1 MMATIYSA
9 GGVRWDSTTPLQNE
23 SASFQLVETAIAT
36 AHRCAE
42 EKN

>member
-23 SASFQLVETAIAT
+23 FASFWLVGTISAAV
-36 AHRCAE
+36 HRCAE